1 MLDDKPGVSS
11 TPQPADTGVNAANG
25 TTETPANQSLM
36 ETLSDDQKAY
46 LKGIGIENLDASNF
60 GKVID
65 TAIKQKTSVSKSS
78 KEIAELKAMLS
89 SQGNTTNEQ
98 TTAPQEE
105 FNTQPENSNYSEDRT
120 PTQQPSAV
128 GQSNGVTQNDLFDL
142 SMMIQNNFP
151 ELVHDA
157 STGALFDDLR
167 IHGFFGI
174 NGIDKKSTYEYLTQ
188 KNAQAKELRE
198 LREFKKQITQGDAT
212 SSVQYVPTAGYK
224 RSNEVTDMESAKN
237 IIIRNMSG
245 EDIDRAILNK
255 AREILQQ
262 GALKDHPIR

>member
-1 MLDDKPGVSS
+1 
-11 TPQPADTGVNAANG
+11 
-25 TTETPANQSLM
+25 
-36 ETLSDDQKAY
+36 
-46 LKGIGIENLDASNF
+46 
-60 GKVID
+60 
-65 TAIKQKTSVSKSS
+65 
-78 KEIAELKAMLS
+78 MLS
-89 SQGNTTNEQ
+89 SRGNTANEQ

-105 FNTQPENSNYSEDRT
+105 FNTQPEESNYSEDLT
-120 PTQQPSAV
+120 PTQQPSTV

-212 SSVQYVPTAGYK
+212 SGVQYVPTAGYK
-224 RSNEVTDMESAKN
+224 RSNEVTDMESAKD
-237 IIIRNMSG
+237 IIIRNMNG
-245 EDIDRAILNK
+245 DNIDQATLNK